1 MYKQSS
7 LTNLKRSFI
16 WGYPPLHSPPFQW
29 AISTGCLGVGH
40 SSHVAAPEATAGNH
54 LPSKTA
60 FWVARSFELDVNY
73 VNFPDQWM
81 INGWLMG
88 YFMSKWDQIGS
99 NWLMFQKWKV
109 TQRTPWDSKPTRS
122 VKIVF
127 LWQRSIFVFFL
138 MFSFGMYFGVFSK
151 SAYSSCLYTTI
162 EFNAGW
168 SFQSI
173 LKLLANWGSSS
184 RFQTCEGWK
193 FKIL

>member
-1 MYKQSS
+1 
-7 LTNLKRSFI
+7 
-16 WGYPPLHSPPFQW
+16 
-29 AISTGCLGVGH
+29 
-40 SSHVAAPEATAGNH
+40 
-54 LPSKTA
+54 
-60 FWVARSFELDVNY
+60 
-73 VNFPDQWM
+73 M
-81 INGWLMG
+81 INGIFHEQM
-88 YFMSKWDQIGS
+88 GS
-99 NWLMFQKWKV
+99 NWIKLVDVPKV
-109 TQRTPWDSKPTRS
+109 ESDSKNSMRFQTN
-122 VKIVF
+122 KIREDRF
-127 LWQRSIFVFFL
+127 LVAKVYFRFFL

>member
-1 MYKQSS
+1 MYYVILNMNLSLSLSLSLLFIHMNMYKQSS

-40 SSHVAAPEATAGNH
+40 SSHLAAPEATAGNH

-127 LWQRSIFVFFL
+127 LWQRSIFVFF
-138 MFSFGMYFGVFSK
+138 
-151 SAYSSCLYTTI
+151 
-162 EFNAGW
+162 
-168 SFQSI
+168 
-173 LKLLANWGSSS
+173 
-184 RFQTCEGWK
+184 
-193 FKIL
+193 

>member
-1 MYKQSS
+1 MALWPIVVHRCFTRAVPRLPWWLWLRLAS
-7 LTNLKRSFI
+7 LRPRGPSGSRGPRCRWSWAVPRLDARPRS
-16 WGYPPLHSPPFQW
+16 
-29 AISTGCLGVGH
+29 LG
-40 SSHVAAPEATAGNH
+40 T
-54 LPSKTA
+54 
-60 FWVARSFELDVNY
+60 
-73 VNFPDQWM
+73 
-81 INGWLMG
+81 
-88 YFMSKWDQIGS
+88 
-99 NWLMFQKWKV
+99 QKWKV

-127 LWQRSIFVFFL
+127 LWQRSIFVFFFL